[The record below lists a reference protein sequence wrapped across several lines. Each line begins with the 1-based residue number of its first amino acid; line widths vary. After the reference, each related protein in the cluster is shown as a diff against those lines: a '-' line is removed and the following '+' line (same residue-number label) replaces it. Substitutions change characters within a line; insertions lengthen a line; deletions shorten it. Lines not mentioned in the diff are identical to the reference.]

1 MSADIATVQHA
12 PTSRKVTVPPPTKA
26 QLLKGVDLFSPLD
39 EHQIGLLAPMALE
52 KTYSRGEAI
61 LFEDDDSHQGFFLLI
76 EGEVK
81 VVLTSM
87 DGKETI
93 LASLKEGDFFGEMA
107 LLDGEPRSAT
117 VRAVDASRL
126 LSIRRDDFLQFLRRY
141 PDVALVLL
149 AELSRRLRKSN
160 KQVSSLAMMGVHGR
174 VADALTKLMD
184 ERGKRQRTREGK
196 AIVVIH
202 DRPTQQFIADMSG
215 AARETVSRVL
225 KHFEQKG
232 WIAIDGRDLVIIE
245 PGKLQ
250 S

>member
-1 MSADIATVQHA
+1 MPSHTAAPEMS
-12 PTSRKVTVPPPTKA
+12 TSQRPSKA

-39 EHQIGLLAPMALE
+39 DNQIALLAPMAHERTYE
-52 KTYSRGEAI
+52 KGEAI
-61 LFEDDDSHQGFFLLI
+61 LFEDDDSHQGFFLI
-76 EGEVK
+76 YEGEVK
-81 VVLTSM
+81 VVLTSL

-117 VRAVDASRL
+117 VRAVEPSRL
-126 LSIRRDDFLQFLRRY
+126 LSIRRDDFLQFLRRH
-141 PDVALVLL
+141 PDVGLVLL
-149 AELSRRLRKSN
+149 AEMSKRLRRSN
-160 KQVSSLAMMGVHGR
+160 RQVSSLALMGVHGR
-174 VADALTKLMD
+174 VADALLKLMD
-184 ERGKRQRTREGK
+184 ERGIRQKTREGK
-196 AIVVIH
+196 SIVLIR

-215 AARETVSRVL
+215 SARETVSRVL

-232 WIAIDGRDLVIIE
+232 WIANDGRDLVIID

>member
-1 MSADIATVQHA
+1 MAANAQGSKEAAADSAS
-12 PTSRKVTVPPPTKA
+12 TSRASKV

-39 EHQIGLLAPMALE
+39 DQQIGLLAPMAHE
-52 KTYSRGEAI
+52 KTYAKNDAI
-61 LFEDDDSHQGFFLLI
+61 LFEDDDSHQGFFLLVV
-76 EGEVK
+76 GEVK

-117 VRAVDASRL
+117 VRAVESSRL
-126 LSIRRDDFLQFLRRY
+126 LSIRRDDFLNFLRKH

-149 AELSRRLRKSN
+149 AEMSRRLRKSN
-160 KQVSSLAMMGVHGR
+160 RQVSSLALMGVHGR
-174 VADALTKLMD
+174 VADALMKLMD
-184 ERGKRQRTREGK
+184 ERGIRQKTREGK
-196 AIVVIH
+196 NIVVIR

-215 AARETVSRVL
+215 SARETVSRVL

-232 WIAIDGRDLVIIE
+232 WIAVDGRDLVIID

-250 S
+250 A

>member
-1 MSADIATVQHA
+1 MP
-12 PTSRKVTVPPPTKA
+12 PTSTQASRSRSAPVDKV

-39 EHQIGLLAPMALE
+39 DQQVALMAPMAQE
-52 KTYSRGEAI
+52 RTYGRGEAI
-61 LFEDDDSHQGFFLLI
+61 LFEDDDSNQGFFLLV

-81 VVLTSM
+81 VVLTAL

-117 VRAVDASRL
+117 VKAVGPSRL
-126 LSIRRDDFLQFLRRY
+126 LAIRRDDFLKFLKRY
-141 PDVALVLL
+141 PDVTLVLL
-149 AELSRRLRKSN
+149 AEMSRRLRKSN
-160 KQVSSLAMMGVHGR
+160 RQVSSLAMMGVHGR
-174 VADALTKLMD
+174 VADALLKLME
-184 ERGKRQRTREGK
+184 ERGIRQRTLEGK
-196 AIVVIH
+196 AIVVIR
-202 DRPTQQFIADMSG
+202 DRPTQQFIAAMSG

-232 WIAIDGRDLVIIE
+232 WIASDGRDLVIIE

-250 S
+250 K

>member
-1 MSADIATVQHA
+1 MTSETTVLSHHGKSTA
-12 PTSRKVTVPPPTKA
+12 PARSKA

-39 EHQIGLLAPMALE
+39 DQQIALLAPMAHE
-52 KTYSRGEAI
+52 KNYDKGEAI
-61 LFEDDDSHQGFFLLI
+61 LFEDDDSHQGFFLI
-76 EGEVK
+76 VSGEVK

-117 VRAVDASRL
+117 VRAVDSSL
-126 LSIRRDDFLQFLRRY
+126 LLAIRRDDFLQFLKKH

-149 AELSRRLRKSN
+149 AEMSRRLRKSN
-160 KQVSSLAMMGVHGR
+160 KQVSSLALMGVHGR
-174 VADALTKLMD
+174 VAEALLKLME
-184 ERGKRQRTREGK
+184 ERGVRQKTREGK
-196 AIVVIH
+196 SIVVIH

-215 AARETVSRVL
+215 SARETVSRVL

-232 WIAIDGRDLVIIE
+232 WIAVDGRNLVIID

-250 S
+250 A